1 MLFVLGPPSPL
12 LSHQGPQA
20 APPPALVPCKPLSQP
35 TVLLPETPFQPPA
48 VLTGN
53 PRVPCSARP
62 QPSQPRGA
70 PTSRPLSCSG
80 PLSTS
85 SFPWE
90 HPTLCGQLL
99 LIFGV
104 SDEMSCFLAEISPP
118 CTHPPLCPRLAQAP
132 ALHCVF
138 LSLGFLAPVWV
149 TPAPPG
155 QPKHPLKE
163 GGVKSKERA
172 QPPPCGSPCLGHA
185 VALFSLSGSAFQ
197 EPEPLYDCDR
207 AGGGEP
213 AWRSTPAQEC
223 DGAGGEPA
231 WRNTPLGPSASRQAC
246 PSPHCPKPLWW
257 HLSRGLV
264 QSQTRWLVCGLPQ

>member
-35 TVLLPETPFQPPA
+35 TVLLPETPFQPRA

-62 QPSQPRGA
+62 RPSQPRGA

-104 SDEMSCFLAEISPP
+104 SDEMSCFLTEISPP
-118 CTHPPLCPRLAQAP
+118 CTHHPLCPRPAWAP

-138 LSLGFLAPVWV
+138 LSLGFLAPV
-149 TPAPPG
+149 
-155 QPKHPLKE
+155 
-163 GGVKSKERA
+163 
-172 QPPPCGSPCLGHA
+172 CLGH
-185 VALFSLSGSAFQ
+185 SRTPG
-197 EPEPLYDCDR
+197 
-207 AGGGEP
+207 P
-213 AWRSTPAQEC
+213 AQTSTEGRRGQKQGASSTPALWLALP
-223 DGAGGEPA
+223 GAHGRPVFFEWFCFSG
-231 WRNTPLGPSASRQAC
+231 
-246 PSPHCPKPLWW
+246 
-257 HLSRGLV
+257 
-264 QSQTRWLVCGLPQ
+264 TRTSLRL